1 MEVLQ
6 QGTLGSFKD
15 SIEDYINKGAPLKLV
30 CIDIH
35 PGDTVHKRI
44 HVFEVGSTR
53 GFIIGE
59 DIDAV
64 RIESSMLSATQD
76 KDGHQTLLGLG
87 KAHFLTQ
94 KDGIVSMSPVMED
107 VLDEWD
113 RPLNTLDLARLIS
126 SMYPRFTGYLS
137 DIDFKDSIDGNFY
150 CIKPLSAWNRIKDK
164 VDE

>member
-1 MEVLQ
+1 MNILAE
-6 QGTLGSFKD
+6 GTLGSFKD

-44 HVFEVGSTR
+44 HVFEVGGTR
-53 GFIIGE
+53 GLIIGE

-94 KDGIVSMSPVMED
+94 KDGIISMTPVMVD
-107 VLDEWD
+107 VLDEWS
-113 RPLNTLDLARLIS
+113 RPLNVLDLARLITA
-126 SMYPRFTGYLS
+126 MYPRFTGYLS
-137 DIDFKDSIDGNFY
+137 EVSFKDNVNNNVYTFES
-150 CIKPLSAWNRIKDK
+150 PSAWNRVNGT